1 MKKQESYRR
10 FTTEEIMQCKTN
22 PQMLNEL
29 VKNCQGLVY
38 KIARSITMD
47 FTYEQDDKIQIGYSA
62 LIKAVKTYNPDSNTD
77 FYTYCHTCVRNG
89 LLQEAHKSKAFA
101 NGGYG
106 QKFDYSSLDE
116 NDSYKAIK
124 TVSINKIAES
134 ENNNIDGILCDE
146 RMSSNLH
153 DIYVQ
158 RNEEW
163 DFLKDLNLKPQHID
177 VFIQYYLDG
186 KSQVEIAQLRGVSKQ
201 AINNTIVTIEKKI
214 REKYTYEELVN
225 KLF

>member
-1 MKKQESYRR
+1 
-10 FTTEEIMQCKTN
+10 
-22 PQMLNEL
+22 
-29 VKNCQGLVY
+29 
-38 KIARSITMD
+38 
-47 FTYEQDDKIQIGYSA
+47 
-62 LIKAVKTYNPDSNTD
+62 
-77 FYTYCHTCVRNG
+77 
-89 LLQEAHKSKAFA
+89 
-101 NGGYG
+101 
-106 QKFDYSSLDE
+106 
-116 NDSYKAIK
+116 
-124 TVSINKIAES
+124 
-134 ENNNIDGILCDE
+134 
-146 RMSSNLH
+146 MSSNLH

-163 DFLKDLNLKPQHID
+163 DFLKDLNLKPQHIE